1 MPASGAYRGAMD
13 NDGMH
18 KFAYGHDAIFA
29 DLLRLAV
36 PALAAELDFA
46 QAELL
51 PTSHVAVGDSRMR
64 EPSAEGAKSHPRMK
78 QRQGDMMWRVPRRR
92 DAIDGTPADLI
103 AVVEFQSTVNS
114 DMARRM
120 REYCQMARENPAVRR
135 PGKEPPAQLP
145 LVVYNGSERWTAPG
159 AVPDLSAWSAAAR
172 LTLAPVQHWDYVLMS
187 LERLLATGGGGL
199 AHLPAANRAAATLRL
214 QAERTP
220 AELLARL
227 REEWVRFPGAA
238 DRATRNVLYAW
249 AGALLEGMGADLA
262 LPSVDE
268 LAGKGPNGGKNMATV
283 SEARLGKWFEDVRAE
298 HMALGRAEGIEQG
311 RAEGIAEGAVT
322 QRTGLRRQA
331 AVRFG
336 DAARRLDPLLDEV
349 RSTAKLAEIGVWLMV
364 DTIDELIAKVEA
376 AAAADRVR

>member
-1 MPASGAYRGAMD
+1 
-13 NDGMH
+13 
-18 KFAYGHDAIFA
+18 
-29 DLLRLAV
+29 
-36 PALAAELDFA
+36 
-46 QAELL
+46 
-51 PTSHVAVGDSRMR
+51 
-64 EPSAEGAKSHPRMK
+64 
-78 QRQGDMMWRVPRRR
+78 
-92 DAIDGTPADLI
+92 
-103 AVVEFQSTVNS
+103 
-114 DMARRM
+114 MARRM
-120 REYCQMARENPAVRR
+120 REYCHMAHENPAVRR
-135 PGKEPPAQLP
+135 PGKQPPAQLP

-159 AVPDLSAWSAAAR
+159 AVRDLSAWSAAAR

-199 AHLPAANRAAATLRL
+199 AHLPTANRAAATLRL

-268 LAGKGPNGGKNMATV
+268 LEGTGPNGGKNMATV
-283 SEARLGKWFEDVRAE
+283 SEARLGKWFEEVRAE

-311 RAEGIAEGAVT
+311 RAEGIEQGHAEGIEQGHAEGIEQGHAEGIEQGRAESAAT
-322 QRTGLRRQA
+322 QRAGLRRQA

>member
-1 MPASGAYRGAMD
+1 
-13 NDGMH
+13 MH

-46 QAELL
+46 RAELL
-51 PTSHVAVGDSRMR
+51 PTSHVGVGDSRMR

-120 REYCQMARENPAVRR
+120 REYCHMAHENPAVRR

-145 LVVYNGSERWTAPG
+145 LVVYNGSERWTAQG
-159 AVPDLSAWSAAAR
+159 AVADLSAWSAAAR

-227 REEWVRFPGAA
+227 REEWVRFPSVA
-238 DRATRNVLYAW
+238 DQATRNVLYAW
-249 AGALLEGMGADLA
+249 AGALLERMGADLA
-262 LPSVDE
+262 LPSGRTGRD
-268 LAGKGPNGGKNMATV
+268 
-283 SEARLGKWFEDVRAE
+283 RAE
-298 HMALGRAEGIEQG
+298 RRKEHGDGIGGTAGQVVRGCPRRAYGAG
-311 RAEGIAEGAVT
+311 PRRRHRAGP
-322 QRTGLRRQA
+322 RR
-331 AVRFG
+331 RRC
-336 DAARRLDPLLDEV
+336 DAARGTAEAGGGAIRRRGATLGSASRRGPFHGQAGGDRRL
-349 RSTAKLAEIGVWLMV
+349 
-364 DTIDELIAKVEA
+364 
-376 AAAADRVR
+376 ADGRHD